1 MNFTEHSPPVFVD
14 LFAGCGGLSLG
25 LFQAGWKGLF
35 GIEKDP
41 MAFAT
46 LQANFL
52 KKEKKYRYK
61 WPEWLPQQPH
71 SIDVLLEEYVSCLE
85 RLRGQ
90 VDLLVGGPPCQGFS
104 SAGKRDPHDPR
115 NTLFAYYLKAVKCLM
130 PKFILIENV
139 RGMTIDF
146 TSSTSQT
153 GKINYSTQLIDG
165 LAAEYS
171 VWTAMI
177 NAADFG
183 VPQARVR
190 YLILAQRKDLLM
202 PWNPFEELHE
212 MRNSF
217 LRSKGLTEHTSSRA
231 AISDLEVSRNGTRDS
246 QETKGFLEIGY
257 LGPQTKYQQYMHEE
271 CSHAPTNTRLA
282 RHNPNIVRR
291 FEEIIERSHRMGRL
305 NTSIGRSEREYFGL
319 KKQALRV
326 LDPDKPAP
334 TITSMPDD
342 LLHYLE
348 PRTLTVR
355 ENARLQSFPD
365 WFDFQGKY
373 TTGGERRRKEVPR
386 FTQVANAV
394 PPLLAEILGALV
406 ATQLTRVQEE
416 TVTIPEPLILWRAV

>member
-1 MNFTEHSPPVFVD
+1 MLLAPSSAPSFVD

-35 GIEKDP
+35 GVEKDA

-52 KKEKKYRYK
+52 EKDKKYHYE
-61 WPEWLPQQPH
+61 WPNWLPKQPLP
-71 SIDVLLEEYVSCLE
+71 IDKLFEEYTTTLGNLV
-85 RLRGQ
+85 GQ

-115 NTLFAYYLKAVKCLM
+115 NELFAYYLKAVKNLM

-146 TSSTSQT
+146 SIDSSENK
-153 GKINYSTQLIDG
+153 KINYSSELIEG
-165 LAAEYS
+165 LSTEYF
-171 VWTAMI
+171 VWTAML

-183 VPQARVR
+183 VPQTRVR
-190 YLILAQRKDLLM
+190 YLIIAQRKNFLLS
-202 PWNPFEELHE
+202 WDPFEELHG
-212 MRNSF
+212 MRHSF
-217 LRSKGLTEHTSSRA
+217 LRSKGLTEYTSSRS
-231 AISDLEVSRNGTRDS
+231 AISDLEVGRNGYRS
-246 QETKGFLEIGY
+246 SSETKGFLEIDY
-257 LGPQTKYQQYMHEE
+257 VGPQTKYQQYMHQD
-271 CSHAPTNTRLA
+271 CLTNLTNTRLA
-282 RHNPNIVRR
+282 RHHSEITQR
-291 FEEIIERSHRMGRL
+291 FQKIIERSHQFGRL

-326 LDPDKPAP
+326 LDPDSPAP

-342 LLHYLE
+342 LLHYIE

-373 TTGGERRRKEVPR
+373 TTGGERRRREVPR

-394 PPLLAEILGALV
+394 PPLLAEILGVLFFK
-406 ATQLTRVQEE
+406 QLLRVQEKTAE
-416 TVTIPEPLILWRAV
+416 TSERLACLRAV